1 MPHFAHPSTELR
13 EGYPCNAPERMHPR
27 SQLAASF
34 PPARL
39 QNAVASRLL
48 PPFEARPQ
56 TCGLLRSL
64 AVLLLDPRGDVEAPR
79 VGHEERAKNVEA
91 IHCASAKDVQQV
103 ALGDAVEADA
113 EGKA

>member
-1 MPHFAHPSTELR
+1 MQRAQAH
-13 EGYPCNAPERMHPR
+13 APPQPAC
-27 SQLAASF
+27 SQLPSSAAATRSHRGCCLHLKR
-34 PPARL
+34 PPKPA
-39 QNAVASRLL
+39 
-48 PPFEARPQ
+48 
-56 TCGLLRSL
+56 GLLRSL

-79 VGHEERAKNVEA
+79 VGHEERASNVEA